1 MNHQL
6 VGAATGSSF
15 EEALRFFD
23 LGKFGRALKPPR
35 AGTSNSLA
43 T

>member
-15 EEALRFFD
+15 EEEALRFFD
-23 LGKFGRALKPPR
+23 LGRFGARVEA
-35 AGTSNSLA
+35 AEGGNE
-43 T
+43 

>member
-23 LGKFGRALKPPR
+23 LGKFGARVEA
-35 AGTSNSLA
+35 AEGGNE
-43 T
+43 